1 MKTGIVTGSVWA
13 TKKTSSLTG
22 QIFLRVQCGK
32 ETVVAA
38 DLVGAGFGEWVL
50 LCFGSSARIAA
61 GDVPVDAAIVGI
73 IDEQEN
79 RHGNQ

>member
-1 MKTGIVTGSVWA
+1 MKTGVVKGSVWA
-13 TKKTSSLTG
+13 TKKTASLTG

-38 DLVGAGFGEWVL
+38 DLVGAGVGEWVL